1 MPTPDPAAL
10 DVLDTSFRLLVSGP
24 SPLAVDGRT
33 LGGGL
38 PARLIPLDEL
48 RGLLLR
54 RATPFAARDA
64 AVAELLRRA
73 RRDRDAWTVG
83 LAGVLVPGLR
93 RVAATLAEDYPG
105 DRADIDAEVLA
116 GLLDAIGRVDPAGE
130 RLAAQL
136 LRAAFNCAKR
146 LRRAELWLA
155 ARSTPVEPASM
166 APPALAGHPDLVL
179 ARAVAQRVIT
189 RDEAELIG
197 MTRLE
202 RVSVAAV
209 AAANGY
215 QPGAL
220 YLRRGRAEARLV
232 GWLLRGTLPA
242 SRRPW
247 RTLPIRLHQPPTPPG
262 GSPHDQPRDRCGAAI
277 QRPSSPPRLPGGRLP
292 DGGGGPRPGDPL
304 QSPKARP

>member
-93 RVAATLAEDYPG
+93 RVAATLTEDYPG

-136 LRAAFNCAKR
+136 LRAAFNRAKR
-146 LRRAELWLA
+146 LRRAELWRRRA
-155 ARSTPVEPASM
+155 A
-166 APPALAGHPDLVL
+166 
-179 ARAVAQRVIT
+179 
-189 RDEAELIG
+189 
-197 MTRLE
+197 
-202 RVSVAAV
+202 
-209 AAANGY
+209 
-215 QPGAL
+215 
-220 YLRRGRAEARLV
+220 
-232 GWLLRGTLPA
+232 
-242 SRRPW
+242 
-247 RTLPIRLHQPPTPPG
+247 
-262 GSPHDQPRDRCGAAI
+262 PR
-277 QRPSSPPRLPGGRLP
+277 SSPPRWPHRRWPATPTWSWPGRSPSGSSP
-292 DGGGGPRPGDPL
+292 ATRP
-304 QSPKARP
+304 S